1 MNKTIFRY
9 IAHVRGTLILTV
21 IIGILGAVVIIF
33 QMALLSRV
41 VNSVFLLHK
50 GLPQVELL
58 LLLLLGTIIAR
69 AGLVWIREITA
80 QKGAIRMKSEL
91 RQRLFAHLLQL
102 GPAFSKGEST
112 GELVAT
118 TSEGVERLDA
128 YVSRYLP
135 QLALS
140 VLVPLLIDVFIFF
153 NDWASAV
160 ILLVTAPVIP
170 LLMMLVGSYAEKQ
183 VQRQWLALS
192 RMSAYFLDAVQ
203 GLPTLKLFGSSEAAR
218 KRVAVLSDGFR
229 ERTLKMLRVAF
240 LSGMVLEFMTAAAIG
255 LVAVTL
261 GIRLLNG
268 GISFESA
275 FLILLLAPE
284 FYRPLRELG
293 VHRHVGMEGKAA
305 AERIVKILETPLAVD
320 REAVGTSVKRSGAE
334 RVSIPRSHNQLT
346 IAFSGVTYTY
356 PGSEHPALDN
366 ISLTLPAGT
375 CTALI
380 GRSGAGKSTLVNLL
394 LRFMDVQGGQITV
407 NDIPLAGLPVDAWR
421 EYVALVPQRPY
432 LFYGDVL
439 ANVRLARPDASDEE
453 VEQAAELAGAMEFIR
468 KLPQG
473 FSTEIGERGARLS
486 AGQAQRIAI
495 ARAFLKDAPL
505 LILDEPTSG
514 LDVKSELLIRQA
526 LERLRRN
533 RTVLVIAHRY
543 NTIALADRV
552 AVLEQGKLVQ
562 VGELAALL
570 QSEGPGRPL
579 TIRQSVTTGSYRVGN
594 DRKGRPGRGE
604 CL

>member
-1 MNKTIFRY
+1 MNKTVFRY
-9 IAHVRGTLILTV
+9 ITHVRGTLILTV
-21 IIGILGAVVIIF
+21 IIGMLGTAIIIF

-50 GLPQVELL
+50 GLAQVELL
-58 LLLLLGTIIAR
+58 LLLLLGAIIVR

-80 QKGAIRMKSEL
+80 QKAAIRIKSEL

-112 GELVAT
+112 GELVTT
-118 TSEGVERLDA
+118 TSEGIERLDA

-140 VLVPLLIDVFIFF
+140 VLEPLLIVAFIFF

-203 GLPTLKLFGSSEAAR
+203 GLPTLKLFGSSGAAR
-218 KRVAVLSDGFR
+218 KRVALLSDGFR

-261 GIRLLNG
+261 GIRLLDG

-293 VHRHVGMEGKAA
+293 AHRHVGMEGKAA
-305 AERIVKILETPLAVD
+305 AERIVKILETPVLIGAGSSRPSPID
-320 REAVGTSVKRSGAE
+320 RL
-334 RVSIPRSHNQLT
+334 PNQLT
-346 IAFSGVTYTY
+346 VAFSGVTYTY
-356 PGSEHPALDN
+356 PGSEHSALDD
-366 ISLTLPAGT
+366 ISLTLPART
-375 CTALI
+375 CTALV

-394 LRFMDVQGGQITV
+394 LRFMDAQSGLITV
-407 NDIPLAGLPVDAWR
+407 NDIPLAELPVEAWR

-432 LFYGDVL
+432 LFYGNVL
-439 ANVRLARPDASDEE
+439 ANIRLAHPTASDDE
-453 VEQAAELAGAMEFIR
+453 VGQAAELAGAMEFIR

-473 FSTEIGERGARLS
+473 FSTEIGERGVRLS

-505 LILDEPTSG
+505 LILDEPTSS

-526 LERLRRN
+526 LERLTRN

-543 NTIALADRV
+543 NTIAKADRV
-552 AVLEQGKLVQ
+552 AVLEHGKLVEA
-562 VGELAALL
+562 GESTAVLRGGSIYTHLAGA
-570 QSEGPGRPL
+570 GGK
-579 TIRQSVTTGSYRVGN
+579 V
-594 DRKGRPGRGE
+594 
-604 CL
+604 